1 MATSRILGLLL
12 IAIGAALLLVLTTG
26 VGGEVLVGLLGL
38 AFLAAYAT
46 TRAYGF
52 LVPGGI
58 LTGLGTGIL
67 IAARGGPDEAV
78 VLGLGAGFLAIALVS
93 ALVGPRSAGWWWP
106 LIPGGVLS
114 AVGAAGLTGVEDLP
128 AYLVPTA
135 LIVVG
140 LTLLLRRRRPA
151 SPEEEESS
159 GGV

>member
-26 VGGEVLVGLLGL
+26 VGGEVLVGFLGL

-46 TRAYGF
+46 TRTYGF

-67 IAARGGPDEAV
+67 IAARDGPDAAV
-78 VLGLGAGFLAIALVS
+78 VLGLGAGFLVIALVS
-93 ALVGPRSAGWWWP
+93 ALVGPRPAGWWWP

-128 AYLVPTA
+128 AYLVPAA
-135 LIVVG
+135 LVVVG
-140 LTLLLRRRRPA
+140 LLLLLRRGG
-151 SPEEEESS
+151 SS
-159 GGV
+159 SAKKGAGED